1 MRSKLIKIKQHKL
14 WFKNEIENQ
23 LNFNKKNQG
32 KKSKIKIVRTELE
45 KKMTNCNLRTKL
57 KINKKSFYIMAKDE
71 NKQ

>member
-32 KKSKIKIVRTELE
+32 KKSKIKGVRTELE
-45 KKMTNCNLRTKL
+45 KKWQIIIWGLNWKLTK
-57 KINKKSFYIMAKDE
+57 KAFI
-71 NKQ
+71 

>member
-45 KKMTNCNLRTKL
+45 KKKWQIVIWGLNWKLTK
-57 KINKKSFYIMAKDE
+57 KAFI
-71 NKQ
+71 

>member
-1 MRSKLIKIKQHKL
+1 MRSKLIKIKQHKQ

-32 KKSKIKIVRTELE
+32 KKIKNKKSKDWIR

-71 NKQ
+71 NK

>member
-32 KKSKIKIVRTELE
+32 KKSKIKRVRTELE
-45 KKMTNCNLRTKL
+45 TKWQIIIWGL
-57 KINKKSFYIMAKDE
+57 NWKLTKKSFYIMA
-71 NKQ
+71 N